1 MPVLREH
8 FPKEVSDRIVDVLKL
23 DVHANERMV
32 LEATVAALRKKDE
45 ESDRERVE
53 EMIGGYRANG
63 LACVG
68 REATRRALEMGQ
80 VDELV
85 ITAVP
90 DTLASKKD
98 KATTN
103 GARRAQ
109 QRRKHRRR
117 PDHPGA
123 QHVGEDSLH
132 RGPGAAGTGRRRRR
146 VPQVQAM
153 SKQNNV
159 NPDYYKLAGRERPG
173 KANPVKAKRAVDRS
187 RGAGTL
193 ERTEENRGERSG
205 GGSAGGRTAGGR
217 TFRPPG
223 RQT

>member
-1 MPVLREH
+1 VIMPMLREH

-53 EMIGGYRANG
+53 EMIGGYRASG

-103 GARRAQ
+103 DSRELSKGESTADDLIIQARNTSAKVRFIEDPALLEPVGGVGAFLRF
-109 QRRKHRRR
+109 
-117 PDHPGA
+117 
-123 QHVGEDSLH
+123 
-132 RGPGAAGTGRRRRR
+132 
-146 VPQVQAM
+146 
-153 SKQNNV
+153 
-159 NPDYYKLAGRERPG
+159 KL
-173 KANPVKAKRAVDRS
+173 
-187 RGAGTL
+187 
-193 ERTEENRGERSG
+193 
-205 GGSAGGRTAGGR
+205 
-217 TFRPPG
+217 
-223 RQT
+223 